1 MRVRLGTLLLISFA
15 LFSARAQSLKII
27 ESNSDH
33 IKIELSYSGYYQIK
47 EKIFQGKKFVYI
59 DKNGTSFRKPGE
71 PWIPEQNYKF
81 GLPFTKV
88 ANYKI
93 ISLLQEKTPNISVMP
108 YPDSLNQPFD
118 KLTFDPAI
126 YNINKLF
133 PVTPININGQFIMRY
148 VKGASLEVAPY
159 QYNPITRELTFNKK
173 ILLLINFEDDSHNLV
188 SSIKI
193 KDRLTEDFV
202 ASAFI
207 NSREAMD
214 FIGKSVTAKNPIHSS
229 TDTSGHRTK
238 ILPPKILK

>member
-1 MRVRLGTLLLISFA
+1 MRVRLGALLLISIA
-15 LFSARAQSLKII
+15 LFSARALTIKIF

-33 IKIELSYSGYYQIK
+33 LKIELSYSGYYQIK

-71 PWIPEQNYKF
+71 PWIPVQNYKF
-81 GLPFTKV
+81 GLSFSKV

-126 YNINKLF
+126 YNNNKLF
-133 PVTPININGQFIMRY
+133 PATPININGQFIMRY

-173 ILLLINFEDDSHNLV
+173 ILLLINFEADSHNLV
-188 SSIKI
+188 SSVKI

-214 FIGKSVTAKNPIHSS
+214 FVGKSFTAKNPIHSS
-229 TDTSGHRTK
+229 TDTSGHLTK
-238 ILPPKILK
+238 ILSPKILK